1 MSMSKKSKNLIITAV
16 IAAVVVI
23 GAVTA
28 YHFYRESQKS
38 KMEKAAEKTSNWGEN
53 AVDKTAKATKQAA
66 DWTAKTADKA
76 AEKTK
81 KLFK

>member
-1 MSMSKKSKNLIITAV
+1 MNKKTKNLIVTGV

-38 KMEKAAEKTSNWGEN
+38 GMEKAAEKTVNWGDN
-53 AVDKTAKATKQAA
+53 AMDKTAEATKKATDA
-66 DWTAKTADKA
+66 
-76 AEKTK
+76 TK
-81 KLFK
+81 KFFHK

>member
-38 KMEKAAEKTSNWGEN
+38 KM
-53 AVDKTAKATKQAA
+53 VYH
-66 DWTAKTADKA
+66 
-76 AEKTK
+76 
-81 KLFK
+81 FH

>member
-1 MSMSKKSKNLIITAV
+1 MSKKTKNLVIAAV
-16 IAAVVVI
+16 IAAVVAI

-38 KMEKAAEKTSNWGEN
+38 GMEKAAEKTANWGEN

-76 AEKTK
+76 ADKTK